1 MKKLFTLLIVI
12 TMVLGTITGCASN
25 KEETKE
31 GNNTDPAVTDTVDP
45 ATTEVPATDVTA
57 AADTTTTEKF
67 KIGIIQ
73 PMDHPSLNL
82 IRETIIS
89 ELDALGLSD
98 LVEIDFQNANGDGTL
113 LPTIMQD
120 LLSEDIDML
129 VPIATGTAQA
139 AMAATTTVP
148 IVFSA
153 VSNPVA
159 AGLVTSFEETTGNI
173 TGVSNSIPIED
184 IFTLAAELTPEVKV
198 FGFVYNSSE
207 VNSASGIER
216 AKEYCDANGITYK
229 EATITSTAD
238 LQQAASSLVG
248 EVDAFFTPN
257 DNTVASAMPTYL
269 QVAMEAKLPIYVGA
283 DSMVND
289 GGLATVGIDYT
300 VLGKQTAAM
309 IARIIGGETIA
320 DNNVEQIAEYAK
332 MININSATQL
342 GLTIPDA
349 LMQEFV
355 ILGEEE

>member
-1 MKKLFTLLIVI
+1 MKKLVAFLLVVM
-12 TMVLGTITGCASN
+12 MVLGTLTGCEGKKENGDDTTKASN
-25 KEETKE
+25 ITPIATGE
-31 GNNTDPAVTDTVDP
+31 NTATDDAATTDDT
-45 ATTEVPATDVTA
+45 ATTE
-57 AADTTTTEKF
+57 KY
-67 KIGIIQ
+67 KIAIIQ
-73 PMDHPSLNL
+73 PVDHPSLNQ
-82 IRETIIS
+82 IRDTIVS
-89 ELDALGLSD
+89 ELDALGLGD
-98 LVEIDFQNANGDGTL
+98 KVEIELQNANGDATL

-120 LLSEDIDML
+120 MIGSGVDML

-153 VSNPVA
+153 VSNPVE

-173 TGVSNSIPIED
+173 TGVSNSIAIED
-184 IFTLAAELTPEVKV
+184 IFALAAELTPNATT

-207 VNSASGIER
+207 INSSTGIAR
-216 AKEYCDANGITYK
+216 AKAYCDEHGIGYK
-229 EATITSTAD
+229 DATITGTAD
-238 LQQAASSLVG
+238 LQQAAASLVG

-283 DSMVND
+283 DSMVKD

-320 DNNVEQIAEYAK
+320 DNHVEQIATYAK
-332 MININSATQL
+332 MINIDTANQL
-342 GLTIPDA
+342 GLTISDE
-349 LMQEFV
+349 LMKEFV
-355 ILGEEE
+355 IIGEK

>member
-1 MKKLFTLLIVI
+1 MKKLFALLLVM
-12 TMVLGTITGCASN
+12 TMVLGALTACSSN
-25 KEETKE
+25 KETSET
-31 GNNTDPAVTDTVDP
+31 GNNTDTTASEGDDENATPTEGAEDT
-45 ATTEVPATDVTA
+45 TG
-57 AADTTTTEKF
+57 ADTASTEKF

-73 PMDHPSLNL
+73 PMDHPSLNQ

-89 ELDALGLSD
+89 ELDALGLGD
-98 LVEIDFQNANGDGTL
+98 KVEIDFQNSNGDATL

-120 LLSEDIDML
+120 MIANEVDML

-139 AMAATTTVP
+139 AMAATTNVP

-184 IFTLAAELTPEVKV
+184 IFALASELTPDAKV

-216 AKEYCDANGITYK
+216 AKAYCDEHGIEYK
-229 EATITSTAD
+229 EATITGTAD
-238 LQQAASSLVG
+238 LQQAAASLVG

-269 QVAMEAKLPIYVGA
+269 QVAMDAKLPIYVGA

-320 DNNVEQIAEYAK
+320 DNPVEQIAEYAK
-332 MININSATQL
+332 MINMNSANQL
-342 GLTIPDA
+342 GFTISDE
-349 LMQEFV
+349 LMNEFV
-355 ILGEEE
+355 ILGE